1 MIRVEG
7 VTFRH
12 PQGAAAVLRDV
23 SFAVAPGRLVVLLGP
38 NGSGKTTLLR
48 CLAGLWSPT
57 AGRIVIDGRD
67 LRHLSHRQRAALL
80 AVVPQEHAPAFPYTV
95 QEAVLMGRAPHIR
108 VYAGPSSADRWAA
121 RVAMEAV
128 GISALAAR
136 PTSRLSGGERQLTLI
151 ARTLAQEAP
160 LLLLD
165 EPTSHLDFRNQHRV
179 LALVKRIAAEKA
191 LTVVMTLHDPNL
203 AAAFAHQVIMLKDGA
218 ILAGGEPETVL
229 TEDRLCRLYDMPMGV
244 LTHAGHRLMFARQP

>member
-12 PQGAAAVLRDV
+12 AQMAAVVLRGV
-23 SFAVAPGRLVVLLGP
+23 SFAVAPGRLVALLGP

-48 CLAGLWSPT
+48 CLAGLWPPT
-57 AGRIVIDGRD
+57 AGRIFIDGREMG
-67 LRHLSHRQRAALL
+67 HLSHRQRAALL

-95 QEAVLMGRAPHIR
+95 RDAVLMGRAPHIQI
-108 VYAGPSSADRWAA
+108 YAGPAPADLEATR
-121 RVAMEAV
+121 RAMEVV
-128 GISALAAR
+128 GISHLASR

-179 LALVKRIAAEKA
+179 LELVRRIAAEKA

-203 AAAFAHQVIMLKDGA
+203 AAVFAHQVILLKDGA
-218 ILAGGEPETVL
+218 ILAIGAPETVL
-229 TEDRLCRLYDMPMGV
+229 TEDWLCRLYDMPIGV
-244 LTHAGHRLMFARQP
+244 LTHADHRLMFARRP